1 MKKVE
6 IPMVTVTIAEDT
18 MVVITIEVIAAGTKG
33 EAMKGEVMIP
43 VTKAATM
50 VGDTTVETMERVA
63 DATQKR
69 QLEIHDQLQHKRD
82 GASWSS

>member
-50 VGDTTVETMERVA
+50 VGDMTVVGTGEIA
-63 DATQKR
+63 DAAQKR
-69 QLEIHDQLQHKRD
+69 QLSFNNKLQHQRD
-82 GASWSS
+82 GSSWSP